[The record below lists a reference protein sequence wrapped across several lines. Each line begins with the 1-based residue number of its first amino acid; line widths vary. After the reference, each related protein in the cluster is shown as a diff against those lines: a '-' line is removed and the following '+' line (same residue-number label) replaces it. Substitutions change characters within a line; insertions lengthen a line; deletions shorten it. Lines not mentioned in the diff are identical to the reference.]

1 MEIVRIQSECGNMR
15 TTKTLNTD
23 TFHAVPVKDVLQGP
37 KYRVFVLAPF
47 YCCLINAW
55 QFIIDIVLGGAL
67 AIWLLFSLRKIFQ
80 NTDCLRLVFSPV
92 RIES

>member
-67 AIWLLFSLRKIFQ
+67 A
-80 NTDCLRLVFSPV
+80 T
-92 RIES
+92 